1 MMPLPM
7 QKVKF
12 SNGVSVPAL
21 GQGTWHMGR
30 NARSRKSEADALR
43 LGMDLGMTLI
53 DTAEMYHDAEA
64 VVGSA
69 LKGRRDE
76 AFVVS
81 KVLPSNASYRGTL
94 RACEKSLGKL
104 QTEHIDL
111 YLLHWP
117 GSHPLEET
125 IRAFEDLVAQGSIGA
140 WGVSNFDT
148 AEMDALSVLPGGSQ
162 IMTNQ
167 VLYNL
172 EVRNIEWSLL
182 PWCRQREIPVMA
194 YSPLNQGNMGLD
206 KLTSVA
212 DRHAASPAQVALAWL
227 LQQDQVMVI
236 PKSADPAHV
245 RQNASARD
253 IRLDAEDIAL
263 LDGMFP
269 PPAGESYLP
278 ML

>member
-1 MMPLPM
+1 M
-7 QKVKF
+7 QTVKF

-30 NARSRKSEADALR
+30 DAGSRTAEADALR

-53 DTAEMYHDAEA
+53 DTAEMYHDAET
-64 VVGSA
+64 VVGDA
-69 LKGRRDE
+69 LTGRRDE

-104 QTEHIDL
+104 KTDHIDL

-125 IRAFEDLVAQGSIGA
+125 VRAFEDLVARGSIGA

-148 AEMDALSVLPGGSQ
+148 AEMDALSSLPGGDLV
-162 IMTNQ
+162 MTNQ

-182 PWCRQREIPVMA
+182 PWCRKHEVAVMA
-194 YSPLNQGNMGLD
+194 YSPLNQGNIDLD
-206 KLTSVA
+206 KLESVA
-212 DRHAASPAQVALAWL
+212 HRYSITPAQVALAWL
-227 LQQDQVMVI
+227 LHQEQIMVI

-245 RQNASARD
+245 TQNASARD
-253 IRLDAEDIAL
+253 IRLDAEDLEL
-263 LDGMFP
+263 LDDMFP
-269 PPAGESYLP
+269 PPAEESYLP